1 MKKKTGI
8 WLTVGITVL
17 VIAGIIFGYLFVTEM
32 LSRKRDVK
40 NFEELQSIVSDIESY
55 EAGKTGSETA
65 GAEETI
71 TEEPEEKRPEP
82 LAKYAPLFEQNNDFF
97 GWLKIEDTVMDYPVM
112 LTPDRP
118 QYYIHRDF
126 SGNDSFSGVPFMDE
140 RWHEGAGISI
150 IYGHHMANGTMFGS
164 LPLYSSQEYRDK
176 HPIIEF
182 DTRFEEREFEV
193 MAVFLTEIYPDEAK
207 DVFKYYDY
215 ADLSDEKD
223 FDEFIKGVK
232 ALELYD
238 TGVEAEYG
246 DELLVL
252 STCNYHTEAGRL
264 VVVGKLIKQ

>member
-8 WLTVGITVL
+8 WFTVGITVL
-17 VIAGIIFGYLFVTEM
+17 VIAGIIFGYLFAADM
-32 LSRKRDVK
+32 INRRKDVK
-40 NFEELQSIVSDIESY
+40 NFEELQAIVSDIEAA
-55 EAGKTGSETA
+55 EAGKTGMENTESGEKTP
-65 GAEETI
+65 
-71 TEEPEEKRPEP
+71 EEPENIKPVP

-97 GWLKIEDTVMDYPVM
+97 GWLKIEDTVIDYPVM
-112 LTPDRP
+112 FTPDRV

-126 SGNDSFSGVPFMDE
+126 LGNDSFSGVPFMDE

-238 TGVEAEYG
+238 TGVEAHYG

-264 VVVGKLIKQ
+264 VVVGKQIKQ

>member
-65 GAEETI
+65 GAE
-71 TEEPEEKRPEP
+71 
-82 LAKYAPLFEQNNDFF
+82 
-97 GWLKIEDTVMDYPVM
+97 
-112 LTPDRP
+112 
-118 QYYIHRDF
+118 DF

-215 ADLSDEKD
+215 ADLSDKKD

-232 ALELYD
+232 ALALYD

-264 VVVGKLIKQ
+264 VVVGKQIK